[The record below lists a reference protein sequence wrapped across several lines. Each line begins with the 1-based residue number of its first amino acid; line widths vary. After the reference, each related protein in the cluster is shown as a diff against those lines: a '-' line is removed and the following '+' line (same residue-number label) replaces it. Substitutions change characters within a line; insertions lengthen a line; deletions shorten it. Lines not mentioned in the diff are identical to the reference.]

1 MTQIQI
7 FDSSNSSSYFLEYTI
22 KDWNQLTD
30 IKDTLKDIL
39 NSKFNT
45 EIVYSFG
52 PKLTKQLFPNDCP
65 EDLIDFP
72 TYKGPKFSMPSTQS
86 DIFVWFQSTREDLIF
101 KDVLSIGKSF
111 APYLKIDTDERG
123 FRYLDSRDLIG
134 FVDGSAN
141 PKGERILPSTLI
153 ADDKK
158 GAKGSIVMMQ
168 KWKHKL
174 EKFESLSIKEQENIV
189 GRTKEES
196 IELYGERKKKD
207 SHVTRTDL
215 KKDGKGLKIWRRSY
229 PYGNLRD
236 HGLMYLA
243 FSTDLER
250 LDMQLSSMVGAND
263 GVNDKL
269 MNFSTAVSGSY
280 YFCLPLEVLEGLK

>member
-1 MTQIQI
+1 M
-7 FDSSNSSSYFLEYTI
+7 L
-22 KDWNQLTD
+22 
-30 IKDTLKDIL
+30 
-39 NSKFNT
+39 
-45 EIVYSFG
+45 
-52 PKLTKQLFPNDCP
+52 
-65 EDLIDFP
+65 
-72 TYKGPKFSMPSTQS
+72 
-86 DIFVWFQSTREDLIF
+86 
-101 KDVLSIGKSF
+101 
-111 APYLKIDTDERG
+111 
-123 FRYLDSRDLIG
+123 
-134 FVDGSAN
+134 
-141 PKGERILPSTLI
+141 
-153 ADDKK
+153 
-158 GAKGSIVMMQ
+158 Q

-174 EKFESLSIKEQENIV
+174 EKFDSLSIKDQEHVV

-196 IELYGERKKKD
+196 IELEGERQKKD

-280 YFCLPLEVLEGLK
+280 YFCPPLELLEGLK